1 MESLRSLRIGPRL
14 GLSFGVVLA
23 LMLMLGVLGWQCS
36 QNMGEQARTMYL
48 QRTLPIQQ
56 IGAIDALML
65 RNRIL
70 VMEMLRD
77 PQPAKVEALDQQLR
91 ANVVEVTETW
101 KRYTQGPLDAEE
113 QALADRFAETRGA
126 YVKQGL
132 LAARDLLKQGDS
144 AGAEL
149 IYGQKIQPLGQQA
162 KASIDQLIALQAKE
176 AQASFAELERLEARV
191 KLWSVLLSAAA
202 TLLTIFAALC
212 CTRSIVHPLH
222 QAVQLAR
229 QVADGDLREQVLTH
243 GRDEAHE
250 LLEALNTMSASLS
263 TMVQRVRESSDTIAT
278 GSSEIA
284 TGTAD
289 LSQRTEEQASNLQ
302 QTAASMEQLAG
313 TVTNNADTAS
323 QADRLAREASAAA
336 GQGGAL
342 VGQVVHT
349 MQGIAD
355 SSRRIADIIG
365 TIDGI
370 AFQTN
375 ILALN
380 AAVEAARAGEQGR
393 GFAVVAGEVRA
404 LAQRSAQ
411 AAREITTLISQ
422 SVEQVDHGNRLVEQA
437 GQSMSGI
444 VTQVQRVSDLIGEI
458 ATASQEQSRGIAQV
472 GSAVTQLDQ
481 VTQQNAALVEQ
492 STAAA
497 ESLQHQASRLTEMV
511 SAFRTSR

>member
-1 MESLRSLRIGPRL
+1 MDSLRNLRIGVRL
-14 GLSFGVVLA
+14 SLAFG
-23 LMLMLGVLGWQCS
+23 LMLVLMMSLSGVGWHWS
-36 QNMGEQARTMYL
+36 QRMHEQAQQLYA
-48 QRTLPIQQ
+48 QRTIPIRQ

-65 RNRIL
+65 RNRVL

-77 PQPAKVEALDQQLR
+77 PQPAKLEALDQQLR
-91 ANVVEVTETW
+91 SNIAEVTETW
-101 KRYTQGPLDAEE
+101 KLYLQGPLTGEEKAQAE
-113 QALADRFAETRGA
+113 RFAETRGA

-144 AGAEL
+144 AGAEQV
-149 IYGQKIQPLGQQA
+149 YGQKIQPLGLQA
-162 KASIDQLIALQAKE
+162 KAAIEQLIALQVQG
-176 AQASFAELERLEARV
+176 AQASFAELEALQRQVR
-191 KLWSVLLSAAA
+191 LWSLGLSAA
-202 TLLTIFAALC
+202 TVLLAVAAARY
-212 CTRSIVHPLH
+212 CTRSIVAPLG

-229 QVADGDLREQVLTH
+229 QVADGDLREQIQTR

-250 LLEALNTMSASLS
+250 LLVALNAMSAKLS
-263 TMVQRVRESSDTIAT
+263 GMVQRVRESSDTIAT
-278 GSSEIA
+278 GSTEIA

-313 TVTNNADTAS
+313 TVSNNAATAS
-323 QADRLAREASAAA
+323 QADHLAREAASSA
-336 GQGGAL
+336 GQGGEL
-342 VGQVVHT
+342 VGQVVQT

-355 SSRRIADIIG
+355 SSRRIADIISV
-365 TIDGI
+365 IDGI

-404 LAQRSAQ
+404 LAQRSAG
-411 AAREITTLISQ
+411 AAREIKSLISQ
-422 SVEQVDHGNRLVEQA
+422 SVEQVDLGNRLVEQA

-444 VTQVQRVSDLIGEI
+444 VTQVRQVSHLIEEI

-472 GSAVTQLDQ
+472 GAAVTQLDQ

-497 ESLQHQASRLTEMV
+497 ESLQQQAARLTDLV
-511 SAFRTSR
+511 GTFQTGH

>member
-1 MESLRSLRIGPRL
+1 MDSLRSLRIGPRL
-14 GLSFGVVLA
+14 GLAFGITLT
-23 LMLMLGVLGWQCS
+23 LMLLLSVLGWVCS
-36 QNMGEQARTMYL
+36 QRMHAQGQVLYE

-65 RNRIL
+65 RNRVL

-77 PQPAKVEALDQQLR
+77 PQPAKMEALDQQLR
-91 ANVVEVTETW
+91 ANIAEVTETW
-101 KRYTQGPLDAEE
+101 KRYMQGPLGAQER
-113 QALADRFAETRGA
+113 ALAERFAETRGA

-149 IYGQKIQPLGQQA
+149 VYGQKIQALGAQA
-162 KASIDQLIALQAKE
+162 KAAIDQLIAMQVQG
-176 AQASFAELERLEARV
+176 AQQSFAELGALQRQV
-191 KLWSVLLSAAA
+191 SLWSLLLTACAAVVTVAAA
-202 TLLTIFAALC
+202 LS
-212 CTRSIVHPLH
+212 CTRSIVRPLH

-229 QVADGDLREQVLTH
+229 QVAEGDLRDQIQSR
-243 GRDEAHE
+243 GRDETHE
-250 LLEALNTMSASLS
+250 LLQALSTMCTSLA

-278 GSSEIA
+278 GSTEIA

-302 QTAASMEQLAG
+302 QTAASMEELAG
-313 TVTNNADTAS
+313 TVTNNAETAS
-323 QADRLAREASAAA
+323 QADRLAREASSAA
-336 GQGGAL
+336 GQGGSL
-342 VGQVVHT
+342 VGQVVQT

-355 SSRRIADIIG
+355 SSRRIADIISV
-365 TIDGI
+365 IDGI

-393 GFAVVAGEVRA
+393 GFAVVAAEVRA

-411 AAREITTLISQ
+411 AAREIKTLISQ
-422 SVEQVDHGNRLVEQA
+422 SVEQVDQGNRLVEQA

-444 VTQVQRVSDLIGEI
+444 VSQVQQVSQLIGEI

-472 GSAVTQLDQ
+472 GAAVSQLDQ

-492 STAAA
+492 STAGTSDPPPAMMKW
-497 ESLQHQASRLTEMV
+497 SRPSTPRP
-511 SAFRTSR
+511 SWT